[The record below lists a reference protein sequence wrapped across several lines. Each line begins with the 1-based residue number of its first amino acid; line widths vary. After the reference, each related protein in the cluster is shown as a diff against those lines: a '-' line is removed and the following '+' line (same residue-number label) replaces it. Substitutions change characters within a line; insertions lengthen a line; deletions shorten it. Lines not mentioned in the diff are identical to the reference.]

1 MLVTK
6 NSRQL
11 FAFVIYSLLH
21 QKIVDILL
29 VTCQNIRPLCL
40 EFIYV
45 SMQFQPNSIHIDL
58 RAMNSVQFYPPY
70 QSVRIGAGALWQH
83 VLNIVDPKM
92 HTVIHGN
99 VSLEKV
105 GLLCF
110 IITI

>member
-1 MLVTK
+1 MSGNQGK
-6 NSRQL
+6 KREKSNEN
-11 FAFVIYSLLH
+11 
-21 QKIVDILL
+21 QKMVDILL
-29 VTCQNIRPLCL
+29 ITCQNIRPLCVK
-40 EFIYV
+40 FIYV

-70 QSVRIGAGALWQH
+70 QSVRIGAGALWKH

-105 GLLCF
+105 GLLYF